1 MIGESMAHRFFLPPE
16 TWNPQAPALTGAEA
30 HHASDVL
37 RVREG
42 EAVVVFDGRGNEQAV
57 KVAAI
62 GRDRI
67 ELSPGPVAKSQP
79 LRCRISLAQAIP
91 KGKNM
96 DLIVQKATEL
106 GAAAIFPVLSERVI
120 VRIEREEAESKREK
134 WQRVAIEACKQ
145 SGQNFLPEVA
155 LPLTME
161 TLLATRAASFDLVII
176 ASLQPGSRHLKAL
189 LEEHL
194 SLRGKTPSSVLM
206 LIGPEGDFTP
216 AEINRA
222 IGAGAQPMTLGP
234 IVLRSET
241 AALYSLSVLAHE
253 LQG

>member
-1 MIGESMAHRFFLPPE
+1 MIVGSMAHRFYLSPE
-16 TWNPQAPALTGAEA
+16 SWNPQAPALTGAEA
-30 HHASDVL
+30 HHAADVL

-42 EAVVVFDGRGNEQAV
+42 ETVVVFDGRGNEQAV
-57 KVAAI
+57 KVASIA
-62 GRDRI
+62 RDRI
-67 ELSPGPVAKSQP
+67 GLSPGPVARSQP

-120 VRIEREEAESKREK
+120 VRVDREEAESKREK

-145 SGQNFLPEVA
+145 SGQNFLPEVS

-161 TLLATRAASFDLVII
+161 ALLAAQAAAYELVII

-189 LEEHL
+189 LEEHTAM
-194 SLRGKTPSSVLM
+194 RGKAPSSVLM

-222 IGAGAQPMTLGP
+222 MGAGAQPMTLGP

-253 LQG
+253 LQ

>member
-1 MIGESMAHRFFLPPE
+1 MPHRFYLPPE
-16 TWNPQAPALTGAEA
+16 SWNPQAPALTGAEA
-30 HHASDVL
+30 HHAADVL

-42 EAVVVFDGRGNEQAV
+42 ETVVVFDGRGNEQAV
-57 KVAAI
+57 KVVSVD
-62 GRDRI
+62 RDRI
-67 ELSPGPVAKSQP
+67 EFSPGPVAKSTP
-79 LRCRISLAQAIP
+79 LRCRVSLAQAIP

-106 GAAAIFPVLSERVI
+106 GAAAILPVLSERVI
-120 VRIEREEAESKREK
+120 VRIESEEAESKREK

-155 LPLTME
+155 MPVTME
-161 TLLATRAASFDLVII
+161 ALLSARTAEHDLMII
-176 ASLQPGSRHLKAL
+176 ASLQPGARHLKAL
-189 LEEHL
+189 LEEHAA
-194 SLRGKTPSSVLM
+194 LRGKAPSSVLM

-216 AEINRA
+216 AEISRA

-253 LQG
+253 LQ

>member
-1 MIGESMAHRFFLPPE
+1 MAHRFYLPPE
-16 TWNPQAPALTGAEA
+16 SWNPQAPALTGAEA
-30 HHASDVL
+30 HHAADVV

-42 EAVVVFDGRGNEQAV
+42 EAVVVFDGRGNEQAA

-62 GRDRI
+62 GRDRVD
-67 ELSPGPVAKSQP
+67 LTPGPVAKSPP
-79 LRCRISLAQAIP
+79 LRCRISLGQAIP

-106 GAAAIFPVLSERVI
+106 GAAAIFPMLSERVI

-145 SGQNFLPEVA
+145 SGQNFLPEVT
-155 LPLTME
+155 LPMTME
-161 TLLATRAASFDLVII
+161 ALLASRFSDHDLVII

-189 LEEHL
+189 LEEHT
-194 SLRGKTPSSVLM
+194 SMRGKSPSSVLM
-206 LIGPEGDFTP
+206 LVGPEGDFTP

-222 IGAGAQPMTLGP
+222 LGAGAQPMSLGP
-234 IVLRSET
+234 IVLRTET